1 MATEPPYHELFL
13 SAMQPHL
20 LKKNFTPSQ
29 DQLDRA
35 KQSLIEKHKL

>member
-1 MATEPPYHELFL
+1 MSTEPPYHGLFL
-13 SAMQPHL
+13 SAMLPGL
-20 LKKNFTPSQ
+20 LKKNFTPAQ